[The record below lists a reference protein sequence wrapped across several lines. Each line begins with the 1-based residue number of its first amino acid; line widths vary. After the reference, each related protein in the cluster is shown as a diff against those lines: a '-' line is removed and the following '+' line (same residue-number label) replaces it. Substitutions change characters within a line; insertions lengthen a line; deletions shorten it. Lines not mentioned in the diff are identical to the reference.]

1 MERVD
6 YLVIKRTPKITV
18 AVLTYKVRV
27 VSDVFNR

>member
-6 YLVIKRTPKITV
+6 YLVIKRMPKTTA
-18 AVLTYKVRV
+18 AVLTYGVRV